1 MPASPTS
8 SSTRRPTRSISR
20 IATSVIATLTAPTP
34 AVARMEAEAEDSP
47 AAWKIV
53 GAK

>member
-1 MPASPTS
+1 MVMT
-8 SSTRRPTRSISR
+8 
-20 IATSVIATLTAPTP
+20 TLMTPMP
-34 AVARMEAEAEDSP
+34 AVARMAAEGEDRP